1 MLCQPDDWRDDVD
14 DMAALYN
21 SELTALLDRILP
33 IRQFVRRPSDQIPG
47 WFDKDYRSAKRLTRL
62 ERAYSVASR
71 RATAATTSASSDATD
86 AVAKADA
93 AKEAWLNQRRA
104 YRQLRHTKSADYWND
119 KVEANQSD
127 PHKLWRMVDDLL
139 GRGRTSPSSAI
150 DVDVFSQL
158 LS

>member
-1 MLCQPDDWRDDVD
+1 V
-14 DMAALYN
+14 
-21 SELTALLDRILP
+21 
-33 IRQFVRRPSDQIPG
+33 
-47 WFDKDYRSAKRLTRL
+47 
-62 ERAYSVASR
+62 
-71 RATAATTSASSDATD
+71 TTSASSNTTG